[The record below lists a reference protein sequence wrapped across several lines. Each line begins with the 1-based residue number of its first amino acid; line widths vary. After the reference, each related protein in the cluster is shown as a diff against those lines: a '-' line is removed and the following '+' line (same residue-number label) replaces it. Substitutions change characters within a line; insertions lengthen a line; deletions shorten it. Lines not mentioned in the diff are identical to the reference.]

1 MNIKQKCGYILYF
14 GKARKK
20 LETRYRKARPARGPI
35 HESPSL
41 PEARKI
47 QARNIT
53 NNLFPIYLSN
63 KIESN
68 NATPTTAWCGQKS
81 CIVYDKTLAT
91 S

>member
-1 MNIKQKCGYILYF
+1 MKMLHQQRNQSL
-14 GKARKK
+14 K
-20 LETRYRKARPARGPI
+20 LLVIIPARMFEVGPVY
-35 HESPSL
+35 
-41 PEARKI
+41 
-47 QARNIT
+47 IT
-53 NNLFPIYLSN
+53 FLATPCCRSCIVYICYNLFPIYLSN